1 MIEIALTACSIVSG
15 AHCRDFSLTFAE
27 VSLLQ
32 CQIGIGA
39 QMQITEWGRSHP
51 NWRVSKYRCQIPGTF
66 AKL

>member
-1 MIEIALTACSIVSG
+1 MIEIAFIACLG
-15 AHCRDFSLTFAE
+15 AQCRDFSLTFAE

-39 QMQITEWGRSHP
+39 QMQIAEWKKGHP
-51 NWRVSKYRCQIPGTF
+51 NWQVKKHHCQIPGTF

>member
-1 MIEIALTACSIVSG
+1 MIEIAFIACLG
-15 AHCRDFSLTFAE
+15 TQCRDFSLTFAD

-39 QMQITEWGRSHP
+39 QMQLADWEKSHP
-51 NWRVSKYRCQIPGTF
+51 NWQLKKHHCQIAGSF